1 MQMKDQRN
9 ALNEE
14 EYTLN
19 VLRMAVNADL
29 DESILDTVEGLESLE
44 SNRDQ
49 WVWEIATKI
58 YTHSGHKIELPM
70 IRDLIDA
77 RIEELKKRLAKEEE
91 QYFERRFANDK
102 LQQQTQPETEI
113 NSTREIFLKIC
124 AVICG
129 CTQVSANRVSMG
141 SQICNLSD
149 KREVSK
155 IMMQLEQTFNIKI
168 PDQAAKEIKTIK
180 HAVTFVN
187 SRLRDRPQ
195 VAQASDP
202 LTLMVR

>member
-19 VLRMAVNADL
+19 VLRMAVNATL
-29 DESILDTVEGLESLE
+29 DESILDTVEGLASLE

-49 WVWEIATKI
+49 LVWEIATKI

-70 IRDLIDA
+70 VRDLIDA
-77 RIEELKKRLAKEEE
+77 RIEKLKRSLVREEE
-91 QYFERRFANDK
+91 RYFDREFVSEK
-102 LQQQTQPETEI
+102 LPQATQPVPEI
-113 NSTREIFLKIC
+113 SSTREIFLKIC
-124 AVICG
+124 AVICE

-168 PDQAAKEIKTIK
+168 PDQAAREITTIK
-180 HAVTFVN
+180 QAVTFVN
-187 SRLRDRPQ
+187 SRLGDRPH
-195 VAQASDP
+195 VSQASDP
-202 LTLMVR
+202 FTLLMR